1 MRNSLYSIDFQYYI
15 NMFAKIIFFYYT
27 TKHYIYFYSINFVF
41 YNILVFLSILFYKN
55 ITK

>member
-41 YNILVFLSILFYKN
+41 YNILVFLSILFHKN
-55 ITK
+55 IIK